1 VFAIKRALKLNNN
14 EATLMAKHAGFRR
27 VVFNFGLSL
36 RTQMYSEGKLSDS
49 KVINEIKKV
58 LTNHVKKKPEFAWM
72 NQLSSRVYQNAL
84 IDLKDAFSRYRS
96 GASGHPRFASRR
108 DGQSFRVDSSNGKV
122 LLSAGNTI
130 EIPTLGTFRLHE
142 PLECSFVSQT
152 FTLSKKGNRWFV
164 SFCVDAERLPFEQTQ
179 ESVGIDVGVKYAATL
194 SNQQVFEEP
203 KPLKQAKTKLARLQ
217 RQASKQVK
225 GSNNQRK
232 TYNKIGR
239 IHARIACIRS
249 YFLHKLT
256 TYLAKTFKL
265 IKIEDL
271 NVKGMMANHKLA
283 GAISDLGFY
292 EFKRQLDYKCKMY
305 GSKLV
310 LVDQWFPS
318 SKICSNCGNKKDM
331 PLSVRTY
338 DCPACGIS
346 IDRDLNASINI
357 LNWEPSAAR
366 GIAYLSWDSR
376 LPPLRCAQQRR
387 K

>member
-1 VFAIKRALKLNNN
+1 
-14 EATLMAKHAGFRR
+14 
-27 VVFNFGLSL
+27 
-36 RTQMYSEGKLSDS
+36 
-49 KVINEIKKV
+49 
-58 LTNHVKKKPEFAWM
+58 M

-84 IDLKDAFSRYRS
+84 IDLKDAFCRYRS
-96 GASGHPRFASRR
+96 GAWGHPRFASRR
-108 DGQSFRVDSSNGKV
+108 NGQSFRVDSSNGKV

-130 EIPTLGTFRLHE
+130 EIPKLGTFRLHE

-152 FTLSKKGNRWFV
+152 FTLSKEGNRWFV
-164 SFCVDAERLPFEQTQ
+164 SFSVDAERLPFEQTQ

-194 SNQQVFEEP
+194 SNQQVFEGL

-239 IHARIACIRS
+239 IHGRIACIRS

-256 TYLAKTFKL
+256 AYLAKTFKL
-265 IKIEDL
+265 IRIEDL
-271 NVKGMMANHKLA
+271 KVKGMMVNHKLA

-346 IDRDLNASINI
+346 IDCDLNASINI

-376 LPPLRCAQQRR
+376 LPPLRWTQQRS

>member
-1 VFAIKRALKLNNN
+1 MRAR
-14 EATLMAKHAGFRR
+14 AP
-27 VVFNFGLSL
+27 
-36 RTQMYSEGKLSDS
+36 
-49 KVINEIKKV
+49 
-58 LTNHVKKKPEFAWM
+58 HVTEKG
-72 NQLSSRVYQNAL
+72 YT
-84 IDLKDAFSRYRS
+84 FSRYRS

-108 DGQSFRVDSSNGKV
+108 NGQSFRVDSSNGKV

-152 FTLSKKGNRWFV
+152 FTLSKEGNRWFV
-164 SFCVDAERLPFEQTQ
+164 LFSVDAERLPFEQTQ
-179 ESVGIDVGVKYAATL
+179 ESVGIDVGVKYATTL

-203 KPLKQAKTKLARLQ
+203 KPLIASAKTKLARLQ

-271 NVKGMMANHKLA
+271 NVKGMMTNHKLA

-318 SKICSNCGNKKDM
+318 STICSNCGNKKDR

-338 DCPACGIS
+338 DCPACGIAVLKKVRYALCSMPYALCPMPYAHEYLIFRSKGYIS
-346 IDRDLNASINI
+346 IDGDLNASINI

-376 LPPLRCAQQRR
+376 LPPLRWAQQRR